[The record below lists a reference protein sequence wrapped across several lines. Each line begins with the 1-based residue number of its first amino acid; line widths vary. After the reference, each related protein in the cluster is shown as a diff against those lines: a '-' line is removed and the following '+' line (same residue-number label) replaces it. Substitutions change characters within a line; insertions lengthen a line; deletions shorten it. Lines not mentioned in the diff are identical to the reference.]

1 MAVIQKHKVSALDIA
16 LYSFLT
22 LVAAATLFPLV
33 NLIAVSFSS
42 RAAYVRNPLMI
53 IPTDIDLGA
62 YKMVFK
68 NRLLWQSYYNTIVVT
83 IGGVIFSM
91 FLTSTMAYPLSES
104 TLKGKKWISA
114 LFLFTMFFGGG
125 MIPTYYLVRSLGM
138 LNTLWALM
146 IPGALSVY
154 NAMLMKNSFES
165 IPSSLK
171 ESARIDG
178 ANDLTIFIKIALPLS
193 LPIIATLTLFYAVG
207 QWNSYFG
214 ALIYTSQKR
223 DMWTLQ
229 LLLREII
236 NTTASLMDD
245 GTSVETLPQE
255 SVRYATI
262 VLATAPILCVYPFL
276 QKYFVK
282 GMMVGAVKG

>member
-1 MAVIQKHKVSALDIA
+1 MTIRKKKISTLDAV
-16 LYSFLT
+16 LYSILLF
-22 LVAAATLFPLV
+22 VAAVTLYPLL
-33 NLIAVSFSS
+33 NLLAVSFSS

-53 IPTDIDLGA
+53 FPSDNNLGA
-62 YKMVFK
+62 YKTVFK
-68 NRLLWQSYYNTIVVT
+68 NRLLWTSYGNTIIVT
-83 IGGVIFSM
+83 FFGVIVSM
-91 FLTSTMAYPLSES
+91 FLTSTMAYPLSEQ
-104 TLKGKKWISA
+104 TLKGRKGISA
-114 LFLFTMFFGGG
+114 LFLFTMFFSGG
-125 MIPTYYLVRSLGM
+125 MIPNYYLVRSLGM
-138 LNTLWALM
+138 LNTLWALI

-165 IPSSLK
+165 LPPSLK

-178 ANDLTIFIKIALPLS
+178 ANDLTIFVRIALPLS

-207 QWNSYFG
+207 QWNSYFS
-214 ALIYTSQKR
+214 ALLYTSSRR
-223 DMWTLQ
+223 DKWTLQ

-236 NTTASLMDD
+236 TTSASMLDD
-245 GTSVETLPQE
+245 GTAIETLPAE
-255 SVRYATI
+255 SIRYATI

>member
-1 MAVIQKHKVSALDIA
+1 MTMKKKKISAMDVV
-16 LYSFLT
+16 LYTILAF
-22 LVAAATLFPLV
+22 VAAITLYPLL
-33 NLIAVSFSS
+33 NLVAVSFSS

-53 IPTDIDLGA
+53 FPADIDLGA
-62 YKMVFK
+62 YRSVFK
-68 NRLLWQSYYNTIVVT
+68 NHLLWNSYGNTIIVT

-91 FLTSTMAYPLSES
+91 FLTSTMAYPLSEAS
-104 TLKGKKWISA
+104 LKGKKWISA
-114 LFLFTMFFGGG
+114 LFLFTMFFSGG
-125 MIPTYYLVRSLGM
+125 MIPNYYLVRSLGM
-138 LNTLWALM
+138 LGTLWALM

-165 IPSSLK
+165 LPASLK

-207 QWNSYFG
+207 QWNSYFS
-214 ALIYTSQKR
+214 ALIYTSSNR
-223 DMWTLQ
+223 DKWTLQ

-236 NTTASLMDD
+236 TTSASMLDD
-245 GTSVETLPQE
+245 GTALDALPAE
-255 SVRYATI
+255 SIRYASI
-262 VLATAPILCVYPFL
+262 VLATAPILCIYPFL